1 MLDRQQTALSSQ
13 TIKIALAFFALYV
26 VWGSTYIAIHIGLQS
41 FPVFMLAGARFLCAG
56 TVLFAWSMYKG
67 ATRPSA
73 SHWLHSGLIGV
84 MLLVIA
90 NAGVAFALKTV
101 PTGLVSLLSA
111 MVPIFFVTID
121 WLRPNGNAPSRRI
134 LLGLLIGSIGALFLI
149 GPDKI
154 LQGKGVDFL
163 GISLVFLS
171 SFSWAAGSIYSRQA
185 KHKLP
190 ASPMLATSMQ
200 MLLAGLILT
209 TLSLTTGEWAHFHI
223 ERVSSASLMALAY
236 LITFGSLIA
245 FSSYVWLLQVVS
257 PSRVSTYAYVNP
269 VVAVF
274 LGWALL
280 GETINNQTIFAA
292 ATILLSV
299 WFINDTAHAKKVAA
313 IELERKARNPI
324 PLTAKAN
331 WSGKELCAEKAS

>member
-1 MLDRQQTALSSQ
+1 VLERRKTAGQSQ
-13 TIKIALAFFALYV
+13 TVKIALAFFALYV
-26 VWGSTYIAIHIGLQS
+26 VWGSTYIAIHFGLQS
-41 FPVFMLAGARFLCAG
+41 FPVFMLASARFLCAG
-56 TVLFAWSMYKG
+56 TVLFAWAMWRG
-67 ATRPSA
+67 ASRPNL

-90 NAGVAFALKTV
+90 NAGVASALKTV

-111 MVPIFFVTID
+111 MVPIFFVLID
-121 WLRPNGNAPSRRI
+121 WLRPHGNAPSKRI
-134 LLGLLIGSIGALFLI
+134 VLGLLIGSVGALFLI

-163 GISLVFLS
+163 GISMIFVS
-171 SFSWAAGSIYSRQA
+171 SLTWAAGSIYSREA

-190 ASPMLATSMQ
+190 NSPMLATSMQ
-200 MLLAGLILT
+200 MLLAGVILSL
-209 TLSLTTGEWAHFHI
+209 LSLTTGEFTHFHI
-223 ERVSSASLMALAY
+223 ERISMASLMALSY

-274 LGWALL
+274 LGWLLL
-280 GETINNQTIFAA
+280 GETITSQTIFAA

-299 WFINDTAHAKKVAA
+299 WFINDPKHAKKVAT
-313 IELERKARNPI
+313 IELERKARNILPRA
-324 PLTAKAN
+324 PKN
-331 WSGKELCAEKAS
+331 VWSEKELCAEQA

>member
-1 MLDRQQTALSSQ
+1 VLERQKTAVQSQ
-13 TIKIALAFFALYV
+13 TVKIVLAFFALYV
-26 VWGSTYIAIHIGLQS
+26 VWGSTYIAIHYGLQS

-56 TVLFAWSMYKG
+56 TILFTWAMSRG
-67 ATRPSA
+67 ASRPKL

-111 MVPIFFVTID
+111 MVPIFFVLID
-121 WLRPNGNAPSRRI
+121 WLRPHGNAPSKRI
-134 LLGLLIGSIGALFLI
+134 ILGLLIGSVGALFLI

-163 GISLVFLS
+163 GIIMIFVSSL
-171 SFSWAAGSIYSRQA
+171 SWAAGSIYSRQA

-190 ASPMLATSMQ
+190 ESPMLATSMQ
-200 MLLAGLILT
+200 MLLAGVILSL
-209 TLSLTTGEWAHFHI
+209 LSLTTGEFTHFHA
-223 ERVSSASLMALAY
+223 ERVSAASLLALGY

-257 PSRVSTYAYVNP
+257 PARVSTYAYVNP
-269 VVAVF
+269 VVAVL
-274 LGWALL
+274 LGWILL
-280 GETINNQTIFAA
+280 GEAITTQTIFAA

-299 WFINDTAHAKKVAA
+299 WFINDSNHAKKVAK
-313 IELERKARNPI
+313 IESERKAQNRV
-324 PLTAKAN
+324 PLPVKSV
-331 WSGKELCAEKAS
+331 WGDKELCAEQVS

>member
-1 MLDRQQTALSSQ
+1 MLERQQTPGQ
-13 TIKIALAFFALYV
+13 TQTVKIILAFLALYV
-26 VWGSTYIAIHIGLQS
+26 VWGSTYIAIHFGLQS

-56 TVLFAWSMYKG
+56 TVLYAWAMFRG
-67 ATRPSA
+67 AARPSP
-73 SHWLHSGLIGV
+73 SNWLHAGLIGV

-111 MVPIFFVTID
+111 MVPIFFVLID
-121 WLRPNGNAPSRRI
+121 WLRPHGNAPSKRI
-134 LLGLLIGSIGALFLI
+134 MLGLLIGSIGALFLI

-154 LQGKGVDFL
+154 LQGKGVDLL
-163 GISLVFLS
+163 GISMIFMS
-171 SFSWAAGSIYSRQA
+171 SLSWAAGSIYSRQA

-190 ASPMLATSMQ
+190 DSPMLATSMQ
-200 MLLAGLILT
+200 MLLAGVILSL
-209 TLSLTTGEWAHFHI
+209 LSLTTGEFTHFHI
-223 ERVSSASLMALAY
+223 ERVSALSLLALGY

-269 VVAVF
+269 VVAVL
-274 LGWALL
+274 LGWLFL
-280 GETINNQTIFAA
+280 GETITSQTIFAA

-299 WFINDTAHAKKVAA
+299 WFINDTGHAKKVAK
-313 IELERKARNPI
+313 IELERKACNTL
-324 PLTAKAN
+324 PLPAKTL
-331 WSGKELCAEKAS
+331 WSDKELCAEQAS